1 MTDFPQAALLIAGF
15 ALAHAA
21 WSVSDLP
28 ESELLVPLAVVE
40 QGGQRHLARF
50 EAATQEAAIARGKA
64 AMANDHESEAW
75 AFAREGTWRSKNGA
89 PSQDVLVVSF
99 WARGMRA
106 SATLV
111 QPFQRAAGA
120 RHPFQLIG
128 APWVMDADGH
138 QLRDVQAEAARK
150 WLLQGVMSHSAV
162 APLWATW
169 QSP

>member
-21 WSVSDLP
+21 WSVSDLS
-28 ESELLVPLAVVE
+28 ETELLVPLAVVE
-40 QGGQRHLARF
+40 RSGQRHLARF

-64 AMANDHESEAW
+64 AMAADNESEAW
-75 AFAREGTWRSKNGA
+75 AFAREGTWRAKNDA

-99 WARGMRA
+99 WARGMQRPA
-106 SATLV
+106 SLV
-111 QPFQRAAGA
+111 QPFRRAVDSA
-120 RHPFQLIG
+120 HPFQLIG
-128 APWVMDADGH
+128 APWVLGADGH
-138 QLRDVQAEAARK
+138 QLSDVQAEAARK
-150 WLLQGVMSHSAV
+150 LLLQGAMSHSAV